1 MTVMAEGA
9 ARAASEF
16 AARLQ
21 SSDVIPACSSLNAL
35 CTDDTTC
42 ATFVLDAPSSTLC
55 RLRWEQ
61 SGTGAAGE
69 DMPGAAESGPVA
81 VPWRHKLATPGQA
94 TAILALPGSAAVLAL
109 VQGTL
114 ELVCAERGE
123 CLQCLEVCDALLTA
137 ATLLTWQN
145 ATYVIAVSM
154 LGDVVAAQV
163 VPGCQAATP
172 YTQLAPISRWRLDS
186 AQYTDVA
193 LTPGED
199 SGSYYLWA
207 AHAHCGV
214 DVVKLL
220 PAASWRLEQVA
231 FIATAGRVRQLCACG
246 SNVLAFT
253 SELAV
258 YMFPPGPGTVEL
270 DGVSCC
276 IGRTHAEVLRAAL
289 VPQRSAA
296 LGTTV
301 LLLCTTK
308 ANTLDLLR
316 LQQGSGPAAAL
327 AQAGSWQL
335 PDWGVGL
342 SLCARLLTHLGG
354 TPWPDGTSEQPGGK
368 RARGAPSARLDAVAS
383 RAALEPACAPASQPV
398 AGILCGVLSSPPRVM
413 RGTVHQAA
421 AQPAVLSST

>member
-1 MTVMAEGA
+1 MAEGA
-9 ARAASEF
+9 ARVASGYAAW
-16 AARLQ
+16 LQ
-21 SSDVIPACSSLNAL
+21 GTDVIPTCSSLNAL
-35 CTDDTTC
+35 CTNDMPGV
-42 ATFVLDAPSSTLC
+42 AFALDAPGATLC

-61 SGTGAAGE
+61 PGTGAAGSE
-69 DMPGAAESGPVA
+69 IQAGGRPMA
-81 VPWRHKLATPGQA
+81 VTWRHKLATPGQA
-94 TAILALPGSAAVLAL
+94 TAILALPGTAAVLVL

-137 ATLLTWQN
+137 ATLLTWQGT
-145 ATYVIAVSM
+145 AYVIAVSM

-163 VPGCQAATP
+163 VPGCQTTTP
-172 YTQLAPISRWRLDS
+172 CRLAPISRWRLDS

-199 SGSYYLWA
+199 TDACYLWA

-220 PAASWRLEQVA
+220 PGASWRLEQVA
-231 FIATAGRVRQLCACG
+231 FITTAGRVRQLCARD

-253 SELAV
+253 SEMAV
-258 YMFPPGPGTVEL
+258 YMFPPGPDTVGL
-270 DGVSCC
+270 DGMDCC
-276 IGRTHAEVLRAAL
+276 LGHTHAEVLRAAL
-289 VPQRSAA
+289 VPQRDAASDTAA
-296 LGTTV
+296 LVLV

-308 ANTLDLLR
+308 ANTLDLLQV
-316 LQQGSGPAAAL
+316 QQGSGQSPVL

-342 SLCARLLTHLGG
+342 SLCARLPTHLGG
-354 TPWPDGTSEQPGGK
+354 VPWPDGASEQPGGK
-368 RARGAPSARLDAVAS
+368 RARGAPSARLDAVA
-383 RAALEPACAPASQPV
+383 RHAALEPSADAPTSQPIASIV
-398 AGILCGVLSSPPRVM
+398 CGVLSSPPRVV

-421 AQPAVLSST
+421 AQPAALACT